1 MAIKKTTRR
10 VMPST
15 RVTAS
20 SRMPARRP
28 MGYSAPRSINAGTS
42 ITANAKARTARRPMG
57 IKASSVQLTPE
68 QTLLIRCKA

>member
-20 SRMPARRP
+20 RRAAAPARRI
-28 MGYSAPRSINAGTS
+28 GYSAPRSINAGTS
-42 ITANAKARTARRPMG
+42 VTASVRT
-57 IKASSVQLTPE
+57 L
-68 QTLLIRCKA
+68 TLL